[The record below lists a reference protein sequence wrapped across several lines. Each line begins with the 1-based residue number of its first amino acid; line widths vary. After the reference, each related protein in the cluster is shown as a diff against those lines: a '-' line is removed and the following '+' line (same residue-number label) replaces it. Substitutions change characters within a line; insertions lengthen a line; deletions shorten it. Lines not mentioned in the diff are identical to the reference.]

1 MKLSTAKTALLAGVS
16 FVVVVAAPIGNV
28 RGGKAKGHGGDG
40 PKIVSE
46 QEPWNDRALKETS
59 RSSGKS
65 AKVASPCIT
74 NNIGTVPPSDDCTSC
89 CECAVGLRQSC
100 ACGTCY
106 CDVVI

>member
-28 RGGKAKGHGGDG
+28 RGGKGHGGDD